1 MPKILFSANICNPC
15 MLQSSDP
22 LSSLHFN
29 KDFYSKRRRKNKG
42 KKGLLYLR
50 LKFTD
55 IYDYRVNHSITFMS
69 QASKEI
75 LYFKAIWQGQVK
87 KSCT

>member
-1 MPKILFSANICNPC
+1 
-15 MLQSSDP
+15 MLQGSDP

-29 KDFYSKRRRKNKG
+29 RTFIQKEEEKNKG

-55 IYDYRVNHSITFMS
+55 VYDYRVNHSITFMP